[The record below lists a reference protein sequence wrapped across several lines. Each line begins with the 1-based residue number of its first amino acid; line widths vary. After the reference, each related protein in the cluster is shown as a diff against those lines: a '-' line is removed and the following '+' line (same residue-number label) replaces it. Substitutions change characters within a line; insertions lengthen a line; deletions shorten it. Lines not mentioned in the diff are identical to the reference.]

1 MFTLIRIVLAEEQ
14 RLLREMLIIFLSDVP
29 DLEIVGATAY
39 SNELYEICRSAK
51 PHLLLLSD
59 KMLAADCHKVLQ
71 LHQNNIPAFKI
82 VLLTDRLD
90 GVDLMQAIQSG
101 AHAYLLKDLTP
112 TQLITSLRCIHEG
125 MFVMQDSFTQLLR
138 NQISR
143 TPNSSCQ
150 NLIPVDTIYAY
161 YNFDDVDRHIINCLV
176 EGKSNKEIGSELNY
190 SEGSIKNRISKI
202 LGSTGLKDRTQVA
215 VFALQNN
222 LNETDKS

>member
-39 SNELYEICRSAK
+39 SIELYEICRSTK
-51 PHLLLLSD
+51 PNLVLVSD
-59 KMLAADCHKVLQ
+59 KMLTADCHRL
-71 LHQNNIPAFKI
+71 LELNQNDMPAFKI
-82 VLLTDRLD
+82 VLLTDHLD
-90 GVDLMQAIQSG
+90 GTDLLQAIQSG

-112 TQLITSLRCIHEG
+112 AQLITSLRCIHEG

-150 NLIPVDTIYAY
+150 SLIPVDTIYAY

-176 EGKSNKEIGSELNY
+176 EGKSNKEIGCELNY

-222 LNETDKS
+222 LNDTDKL